1 MSKSPAT
8 TSTIVRFP
16 AEARSFGRR
25 PLSSFFDGLTVLVLI
40 KHRQNEAGTALL
52 VSDDADPV
60 GAVWVPKAMLVID
73 PTDRGR
79 ILVATMSKAFA
90 AQKGLRISLFNPAY
104 LLPGEADVLTEAEAT
119 AAIAR
124 NRMRGHRQFSRCNGR
139 DHYA

>member
-1 MSKSPAT
+1 MRRLSEI
-8 TSTIVRFP
+8 TSSILPFP

-25 PLSSFFDGLTVLVLI
+25 PLASFFDGLTALVLV
-40 KHRQNEAGTALL
+40 KHRQNETGTALL

-60 GAVWVPKAMLVID
+60 GAVWVPRAMLVID

-90 AQKGLRISLFNPAY
+90 AQKGLRISLFNPAH
-104 LLPGEADVLTEAEAT
+104 LLPGEADILTEAEAV
-119 AAIAR
+119 AARAR
-124 NRMRGHRQFSRCNGR
+124 LGMRNHRSFNRCNGR

>member
-1 MSKSPAT
+1 MSNPAT

-25 PLSSFFDGLTVLVLI
+25 PLSSFSDGLTALVLI

-60 GAVWVPKAMLVID
+60 GAVWMPKAMLVID

-124 NRMRGHRQFSRCNGR
+124 NRMRGHRSFSRCNSR
-139 DHYA
+139 NHYA